1 MFVEVTWLNAE
12 LMGEIKSYVS
22 PCREKKEDS

>member
-12 LMGEIKSYVS
+12 LMSGIKSYVS
-22 PCREKKEDS
+22 PWGEKNEDS